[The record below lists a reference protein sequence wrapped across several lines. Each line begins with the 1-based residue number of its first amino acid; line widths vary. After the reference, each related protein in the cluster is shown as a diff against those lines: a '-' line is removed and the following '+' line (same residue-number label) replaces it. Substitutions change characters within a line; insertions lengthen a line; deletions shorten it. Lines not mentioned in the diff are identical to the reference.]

1 VRRAGLADTAQK
13 FKRRKEQAMKRLI
26 VILAGLALLAS
37 LAAGGLAA
45 TTKAPQSAKINIRHQ
60 MRGCHTWSVNGG
72 TYRATLSTSLA
83 RGGTITFTNN
93 DVMPHKL
100 VKTSGPAINFAGK
113 PNMNHMSASVKVTFT
128 KAGVYKLT
136 TKAGEDYA
144 YMKGMKTIGEDNVL
158 RLTVRV
164 S

>member
-1 VRRAGLADTAQK
+1 
-13 FKRRKEQAMKRLI
+13 MKRLI
-26 VILAGLALLAS
+26 VILAGLALVGS
-37 LAAGGLAA
+37 LAAGGFAA
-45 TTKAPQSAKINIRHQ
+45 TAKAPKSAKVNIRHQ

-72 TYRATLSTSLA
+72 KYSAKLSTSLA
-83 RGGTITFTNN
+83 RGGTIVFTNN

-100 VKTSGPAINFAGK
+100 VKTSGPAIHFVGK
-113 PNMNHMSASVKVTFT
+113 PNMNHMSASVKIAFS

-136 TKAGEDYA
+136 TKAGEDYP

-158 RLTVRV
+158 SLTVKV

>member
-1 VRRAGLADTAQK
+1 
-13 FKRRKEQAMKRLI
+13 MKRLI
-26 VILAGLALLAS
+26 VIVAGLALVAS
-37 LAAGGLAA
+37 LAAGGFAA
-45 TTKAPQSAKINIRHQ
+45 TAKAPKSAKIMIRHQ

-72 TYRATLSTSLA
+72 VYRATLSMSLA
-83 RGGTITFTNN
+83 RGGTITFTNM

-100 VKTSGPAINFAGK
+100 LKTSGPAIHFVGK
-113 PNMNHMSASVKVTFT
+113 PNMNHMSASVKVSFS

-136 TKAGEDYA
+136 TKAGEDYPG
-144 YMKGMKTIGEDNVL
+144 MKGMKTIGEDNVL

>member
-1 VRRAGLADTAQK
+1 MKRLVIIFAGLA
-13 FKRRKEQAMKRLI
+13 F
-26 VILAGLALLAS
+26 VAS
-37 LAAGGLAA
+37 LAAGGFAA
-45 TTKAPQSAKINIRHQ
+45 TTKAPKRATIMIRHQ

-72 TYRATLSTSLA
+72 VYRATLSTSLA
-83 RGGTITFTNN
+83 RGGTITFTNM

-100 VKTSGPAINFAGK
+100 VKTSGPAIHFAGK
-113 PNMNHMSASVKVTFT
+113 PNMNHMSATVKVTFS
-128 KAGVYKLT
+128 KAGVYKFT
-136 TKAGEDYA
+136 TKPGED